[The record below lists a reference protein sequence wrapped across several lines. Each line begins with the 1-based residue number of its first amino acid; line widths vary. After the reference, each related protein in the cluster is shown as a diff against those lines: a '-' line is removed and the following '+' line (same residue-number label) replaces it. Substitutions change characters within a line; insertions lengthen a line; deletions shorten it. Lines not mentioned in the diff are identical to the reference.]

1 MRKQVYETQ
10 GNFPE
15 GLTFKLKSE
24 GQKIGIK
31 VFWTTC
37 TKAWTQKRKM
47 FTELEEGQ
55 YIESMV
61 NRGIG
66 GTC

>member
-1 MRKQVYETQ
+1 MRNQVYETW

-15 GLTFKLKSE
+15 GLTFTLKSE
-24 GQKIGIK
+24 GQKVGIK
-31 VFWTTC
+31 VFQTAC
-37 TKAWTQKRKM
+37 TKAWTQKRNM
-47 FTELEEGQ
+47 FKELEEGQ
-55 YIESMV
+55 YIESML